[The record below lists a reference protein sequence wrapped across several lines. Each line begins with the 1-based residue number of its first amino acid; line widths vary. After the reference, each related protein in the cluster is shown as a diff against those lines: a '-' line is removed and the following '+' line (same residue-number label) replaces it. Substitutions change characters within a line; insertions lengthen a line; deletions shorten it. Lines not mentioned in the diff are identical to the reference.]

1 MSSNRRR
8 LERALPARVLWQ
20 FAHLCSTIKEQ
31 EPSDRAYLLQLMND
45 CDALIYD
52 ELAGAGN
59 PRQLRGQ
66 LDRFH
71 RDLFAGVK
79 NQRRTVTE
87 TLLGFSLL
95 LKLLEVGGVE
105 LGERFTAL
113 YEEFAAAVEE
123 KERNRTRLAEPGADA
138 AAGEIARE
146 LAERVALL
154 GWYPGAV

>member
-8 LERALPARVLWQ
+8 LERALLPRVLWQ

-31 EPSDRAYLLQLMND
+31 APSDRAYLLQLMTD

-59 PRQLRGQ
+59 PRQLRRQ

-71 RDLFAGVK
+71 NDLFSSVK
-79 NQRRTVTE
+79 NQRRTVTQ
-87 TLLGFSLL
+87 TLLAFSLL
-95 LKLLEVGGVE
+95 LKLLELGGVE

-113 YEEFAAAVEE
+113 YEEFAAAVED
-123 KERNRTRLAEPGADA
+123 KEGNRLRLAEPGADE

-146 LAERVALL
+146 LAERLALL
-154 GWYPGAV
+154 GWYQGAV